1 MDELLALVHS
11 LHEKIDAV
19 REELDELKGQNRPMS
34 SKDFTF
40 TLKDTVGKNFDEWL
54 SSLKITNEDVETL
67 LLKSNK
73 NCEKTDKNYLG
84 ILQRIGNCD
93 SLRVFSN
100 SKNSIYICKKSKW
113 ISMRKED
120 SEKLQAK
127 IQSKLRERFRIM
139 IKENNTLLDNESIK
153 EFSYMEQRNKISQVS
168 SVSHT
173 IFKNDLYKI
182 LTNCTTV

>member
-1 MDELLALVHS
+1 MDELLALVQS

-19 REELDELKGQNRPMS
+19 REDLDELKGQQRPMS

-40 TLKDTVGKNFDEWL
+40 TLKNTTGMDFDEWV
-54 SSLKITNEDVETL
+54 SSIKISCKDVETL

-73 NCEKTDKNYLG
+73 NCEKNDKNYLD
-84 ILQRIGNCD
+84 ILEKIGKCD

-100 SKNSIYICKKSKW
+100 NKNTIYICKKSKW

-120 SEKLQAK
+120 TEKLQTK
-127 IQSKLRERFRIM
+127 VQSKLRERFRKM
-139 IKENNTLLDNESIK
+139 IKENNSIFQNDSIK

-173 IFKNDLYKI
+173 VFRNDLYKI
-182 LTNCTTV
+182 LTSCTTV